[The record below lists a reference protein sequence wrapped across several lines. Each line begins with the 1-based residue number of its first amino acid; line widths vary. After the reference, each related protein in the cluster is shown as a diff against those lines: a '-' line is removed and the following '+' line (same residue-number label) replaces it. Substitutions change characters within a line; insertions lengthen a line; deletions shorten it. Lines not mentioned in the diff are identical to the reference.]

1 MEAIRK
7 KLFKSND
14 EDANIGE
21 DDLTINEESLS
32 FEIGDSEDEI
42 KINF

>member
-1 MEAIRK
+1 MQAMRD

-14 EDANIGE
+14 EEEKANENDITLE
-21 DDLTINEESLS
+21 DHFG

-42 KINF
+42 KLNF